1 MSRIAVDVLLA
12 ILVLAA
18 WLGCAGFA
26 RLRAPFDRLHCAA
39 FVNAVSGTALTIASF
54 VADGVSDRA
63 LKVLLVTGLSLLAG
77 AAMSHAT
84 GRALLLRGSVTAD
97 EDPPE
102 NGAEGARG

>member
-1 MSRIAVDVLLA
+1 VSRIATDILLA

-26 RLRAPFDRLHCAA
+26 RLRTPLDRLHCAA
-39 FVNAVSGTALTIASF
+39 FVNAVSGTALTIAAF

-63 LKVLLVTGLSLLAG
+63 LKVLLITGLSLLAG

-84 GRALLLRGSVTAD
+84 GRALLLRGAVTA
-97 EDPPE
+97 EDGPPA

>member
-1 MSRIAVDVLLA
+1 MSRIAIEALLA

-26 RLRAPFDRLHCAA
+26 RLRAPLDRMHCAA
-39 FVNAVSGTALTIASF
+39 FVNATSGTALAAAAF

-63 LKVLLVTGLSLLAG
+63 LKVLLVTGFSLLAG

-84 GRALLLRGSVTAD
+84 GRALLLRGSASQ
-97 EDPPE
+97 EK
-102 NGAEGARG
+102 GAAETGK